1 MKKVGV
7 VLSGCGVYDGAE
19 IHETVLTLL
28 AIARNGAQAVCFA
41 PDKQQADV
49 INHLTGEPMQETR
62 NVLIEA
68 ARITRGDIR
77 PLAQAVST
85 ELDALIVPGGFGAAK
100 NLSNFASQGS
110 ESRVDSDLAALAVAM
125 HQAGKPLG
133 FMCIAPAMLPKIF
146 DFPLRLTIGTDID
159 TAEVLEEMGAEH
171 VPCPVDDIVV
181 DEDNK
186 IVTTPPICWRRTSLR
201 PRVVSINW
209 YHVCWCW
216 LNEKGVT
223 AFLRRIF
230 LRAVVVLAVFWGG
243 GIALFSVMPVPFSA
257 VMVERQ
263 LSAWLS
269 GDFGYVAH
277 SDWVSMDEISPWMG
291 LAVIA
296 AEDQKFPEHWGF
308 DVSAIEKALAHNERN
323 ENRIR
328 GASTL
333 SQQTAKNLFLWDGR
347 SWVRKGL
354 EAGLTLGMETV
365 WSKKRILTVYLNIA
379 EFGDGVFG
387 VEAAAQRYFHKP
399 ASRLSLSEAAL
410 LAAVLPNPL
419 RFKANAPSGYVR
431 SRQAWIMRQMRQL
444 GGESFMREN
453 KLY

>member
-1 MKKVGV
+1 M
-7 VLSGCGVYDGAE
+7 
-19 IHETVLTLL
+19 
-28 AIARNGAQAVCFA
+28 
-41 PDKQQADV
+41 
-49 INHLTGEPMQETR
+49 
-62 NVLIEA
+62 
-68 ARITRGDIR
+68 
-77 PLAQAVST
+77 
-85 ELDALIVPGGFGAAK
+85 
-100 NLSNFASQGS
+100 
-110 ESRVDSDLAALAVAM
+110 
-125 HQAGKPLG
+125 
-133 FMCIAPAMLPKIF
+133 
-146 DFPLRLTIGTDID
+146 
-159 TAEVLEEMGAEH
+159 
-171 VPCPVDDIVV
+171 
-181 DEDNK
+181 
-186 IVTTPPICWRRTSLR
+186 RT
-201 PRVVSINW
+201 
-209 YHVCWCW
+209 
-216 LNEKGVT
+216 GVT

-230 LRAVVVLAVFWGG
+230 LRAVIVLAVFWGG

-263 LSAWLS
+263 LGAWLS

-296 AEDQKFPEHWGF
+296 AEDQKFPDHWGF

-365 WSKKRILTVYLNIA
+365 WSKKRILTVYLNVA
-379 EFGDGVFG
+379 EFGDGIFG

-399 ASRLSLSEAAL
+399 ASRLSMSEAAL

-444 GGESFMREN
+444 GGESFMREH

>member
-1 MKKVGV
+1 M
-7 VLSGCGVYDGAE
+7 
-19 IHETVLTLL
+19 
-28 AIARNGAQAVCFA
+28 R
-41 PDKQQADV
+41 
-49 INHLTGEPMQETR
+49 
-62 NVLIEA
+62 
-68 ARITRGDIR
+68 
-77 PLAQAVST
+77 
-85 ELDALIVPGGFGAAK
+85 
-100 NLSNFASQGS
+100 
-110 ESRVDSDLAALAVAM
+110 
-125 HQAGKPLG
+125 
-133 FMCIAPAMLPKIF
+133 
-146 DFPLRLTIGTDID
+146 
-159 TAEVLEEMGAEH
+159 
-171 VPCPVDDIVV
+171 
-181 DEDNK
+181 
-186 IVTTPPICWRRTSLR
+186 
-201 PRVVSINW
+201 
-209 YHVCWCW
+209 
-216 LNEKGVT
+216 KGV
-223 AFLRRIF
+223 AVFLRRIF
-230 LRAVVVLAVFWGG
+230 LRVVVVLAVFWGG
-243 GIALFSVMPVPFSA
+243 GIALFSVVPVPFSA

-263 LSAWLS
+263 LGAWLQGHFS
-269 GDFGYVAH
+269 YMAH
-277 SDWVSMDEISPWMG
+277 SDWVSMDEISPLMG

-308 DVSAIEKALAHNERN
+308 DVSAIEKALEHNERN
-323 ENRIR
+323 EKRIR

>member
-1 MKKVGV
+1 M
-7 VLSGCGVYDGAE
+7 
-19 IHETVLTLL
+19 
-28 AIARNGAQAVCFA
+28 
-41 PDKQQADV
+41 
-49 INHLTGEPMQETR
+49 
-62 NVLIEA
+62 
-68 ARITRGDIR
+68 
-77 PLAQAVST
+77 
-85 ELDALIVPGGFGAAK
+85 
-100 NLSNFASQGS
+100 
-110 ESRVDSDLAALAVAM
+110 
-125 HQAGKPLG
+125 
-133 FMCIAPAMLPKIF
+133 
-146 DFPLRLTIGTDID
+146 
-159 TAEVLEEMGAEH
+159 
-171 VPCPVDDIVV
+171 
-181 DEDNK
+181 
-186 IVTTPPICWRRTSLR
+186 RT
-201 PRVVSINW
+201 
-209 YHVCWCW
+209 
-216 LNEKGVT
+216 GVT

-230 LRAVVVLAVFWGG
+230 LRAVIVLGVFWGG
-243 GIALFSVMPVPFSA
+243 GITLFSVMPVPFSA

-263 LSAWLS
+263 LGAWLS

-379 EFGDGVFG
+379 EFGDGIFG

>member
-1 MKKVGV
+1 M
-7 VLSGCGVYDGAE
+7 
-19 IHETVLTLL
+19 
-28 AIARNGAQAVCFA
+28 R
-41 PDKQQADV
+41 
-49 INHLTGEPMQETR
+49 
-62 NVLIEA
+62 
-68 ARITRGDIR
+68 
-77 PLAQAVST
+77 
-85 ELDALIVPGGFGAAK
+85 
-100 NLSNFASQGS
+100 
-110 ESRVDSDLAALAVAM
+110 
-125 HQAGKPLG
+125 
-133 FMCIAPAMLPKIF
+133 
-146 DFPLRLTIGTDID
+146 
-159 TAEVLEEMGAEH
+159 
-171 VPCPVDDIVV
+171 
-181 DEDNK
+181 
-186 IVTTPPICWRRTSLR
+186 
-201 PRVVSINW
+201 
-209 YHVCWCW
+209 
-216 LNEKGVT
+216 KGVT

-263 LSAWLS
+263 LGAWLS

-296 AEDQKFPEHWGF
+296 AEDQKFPDHWGF
-308 DVSAIEKALAHNERN
+308 DVTAIEKALAHNERN

-347 SWVRKGL
+347 SWMRKGL

-379 EFGDGVFG
+379 EFGDGIFG

-431 SRQAWIMRQMRQL
+431 NRQAWIMRQMRQL
-444 GGESFMREN
+444 GGESFMREK

>member
-1 MKKVGV
+1 M
-7 VLSGCGVYDGAE
+7 
-19 IHETVLTLL
+19 
-28 AIARNGAQAVCFA
+28 R
-41 PDKQQADV
+41 
-49 INHLTGEPMQETR
+49 
-62 NVLIEA
+62 
-68 ARITRGDIR
+68 
-77 PLAQAVST
+77 
-85 ELDALIVPGGFGAAK
+85 
-100 NLSNFASQGS
+100 
-110 ESRVDSDLAALAVAM
+110 
-125 HQAGKPLG
+125 
-133 FMCIAPAMLPKIF
+133 
-146 DFPLRLTIGTDID
+146 
-159 TAEVLEEMGAEH
+159 
-171 VPCPVDDIVV
+171 
-181 DEDNK
+181 
-186 IVTTPPICWRRTSLR
+186 
-201 PRVVSINW
+201 
-209 YHVCWCW
+209 
-216 LNEKGVT
+216 KGVT

-230 LRAVVVLAVFWGG
+230 LRVVVVLAVFWGG

-263 LSAWLS
+263 LGAWLS

-296 AEDQKFPEHWGF
+296 AEDQKFPDHWGF
-308 DVSAIEKALAHNERN
+308 DVTAIEKALAHNERN

-431 SRQAWIMRQMRQL
+431 NRQAWSMRQMRQL

>member
-1 MKKVGV
+1 M
-7 VLSGCGVYDGAE
+7 
-19 IHETVLTLL
+19 
-28 AIARNGAQAVCFA
+28 R
-41 PDKQQADV
+41 
-49 INHLTGEPMQETR
+49 
-62 NVLIEA
+62 
-68 ARITRGDIR
+68 
-77 PLAQAVST
+77 
-85 ELDALIVPGGFGAAK
+85 
-100 NLSNFASQGS
+100 
-110 ESRVDSDLAALAVAM
+110 
-125 HQAGKPLG
+125 
-133 FMCIAPAMLPKIF
+133 
-146 DFPLRLTIGTDID
+146 
-159 TAEVLEEMGAEH
+159 
-171 VPCPVDDIVV
+171 
-181 DEDNK
+181 
-186 IVTTPPICWRRTSLR
+186 
-201 PRVVSINW
+201 
-209 YHVCWCW
+209 
-216 LNEKGVT
+216 KGVT

-230 LRAVVVLAVFWGG
+230 LRAVIVLGVFWGG

-263 LSAWLS
+263 LGAWLS

-296 AEDQKFPEHWGF
+296 AEDQKFPDHWGF
-308 DVSAIEKALAHNERN
+308 DVTAIEKALAHNERN

-379 EFGDGVFG
+379 EFGDGIFG

-431 SRQAWIMRQMRQL
+431 NRQAWIMRQMRQL

>member
-1 MKKVGV
+1 MRK
-7 VLSGCGVYDGAE
+7 GA
-19 IHETVLTLL
+19 
-28 AIARNGAQAVCFA
+28 
-41 PDKQQADV
+41 
-49 INHLTGEPMQETR
+49 
-62 NVLIEA
+62 
-68 ARITRGDIR
+68 
-77 PLAQAVST
+77 
-85 ELDALIVPGGFGAAK
+85 
-100 NLSNFASQGS
+100 
-110 ESRVDSDLAALAVAM
+110 
-125 HQAGKPLG
+125 
-133 FMCIAPAMLPKIF
+133 
-146 DFPLRLTIGTDID
+146 
-159 TAEVLEEMGAEH
+159 
-171 VPCPVDDIVV
+171 
-181 DEDNK
+181 
-186 IVTTPPICWRRTSLR
+186 
-201 PRVVSINW
+201 
-209 YHVCWCW
+209 
-216 LNEKGVT
+216 T
-223 AFLRRIF
+223 AFLRRLL
-230 LRAVVVLAVFWGG
+230 LRAVIVLAVFWGG

-257 VMVERQ
+257 VMIERQ
-263 LSAWLS
+263 LGAWIQ
-269 GDFGYVAH
+269 GNFGYVAH

-296 AEDQKFPEHWGF
+296 AEDQKFPDHWGF

-354 EAGLTLGMETV
+354 EAGLTLGIETV

-387 VEAAAQRYFHKP
+387 VEAASQCYFHKP
-399 ASRLSLSEAAL
+399 ASRLSPSEAAL

-419 RFKANAPSGYVR
+419 RFKASAPSGYVR

>member
-1 MKKVGV
+1 M
-7 VLSGCGVYDGAE
+7 
-19 IHETVLTLL
+19 
-28 AIARNGAQAVCFA
+28 
-41 PDKQQADV
+41 
-49 INHLTGEPMQETR
+49 
-62 NVLIEA
+62 
-68 ARITRGDIR
+68 
-77 PLAQAVST
+77 
-85 ELDALIVPGGFGAAK
+85 
-100 NLSNFASQGS
+100 
-110 ESRVDSDLAALAVAM
+110 
-125 HQAGKPLG
+125 
-133 FMCIAPAMLPKIF
+133 
-146 DFPLRLTIGTDID
+146 
-159 TAEVLEEMGAEH
+159 
-171 VPCPVDDIVV
+171 
-181 DEDNK
+181 
-186 IVTTPPICWRRTSLR
+186 RT
-201 PRVVSINW
+201 
-209 YHVCWCW
+209 
-216 LNEKGVT
+216 GVT

-230 LRAVVVLAVFWGG
+230 LRAVIVLGVFWGG

-263 LSAWLS
+263 LGAWLS
-269 GDFGYVAH
+269 GDFGYIAH
-277 SDWVSMDEISPWMG
+277 SDWVSMDEISPWME